1 MGMKQYQLIAG
12 WVSAWLVAMV
22 PFASQA
28 FTVDSVVMSDD
39 ATDVV
44 TDISDFIPA
53 NPSEDMVMEMTG
65 FSYTADTGSATYTAT
80 FTVTDD
86 ADELDTAPFVM
97 APGAD
102 ISSFTVES
110 LGDNS
115 YQYSVTFTTST
126 LYIPDQ
132 GVGQQFLFVFIG
144 TVENPSPENPEPG
157 NGPPAAMS
165 GGYIATTVQEFQMVP
180 PSGPGDAQFG
190 VILSGPSGTSGFF
203 KMKFPAGMLELMS
216 TMSGKTIDASN
227 LAVFVD
233 NDQASTT
240 VTATEDGGV
249 LMDIQVTFA
258 EGSTDTLALSPL
270 AANVSKEIVAKEQ
283 LPLSSAFLSSS
294 VKQTER
300 ASLYG
305 WKKSSYANKSV
316 KIYRK
321 KAGTKKFA
329 LVDTVMTDD
338 DGYYEYNFKAKKL
351 QLKNGSYVFKAVSG
365 GVTSPKQ
372 TLVVTK

>member
-1 MGMKQYQLIAG
+1 
-12 WVSAWLVAMV
+12 
-22 PFASQA
+22 
-28 FTVDSVVMSDD
+28 
-39 ATDVV
+39 
-44 TDISDFIPA
+44 
-53 NPSEDMVMEMTG
+53 
-65 FSYTADTGSATYTAT
+65 
-80 FTVTDD
+80 
-86 ADELDTAPFVM
+86 
-97 APGAD
+97 
-102 ISSFTVES
+102 
-110 LGDNS
+110 
-115 YQYSVTFTTST
+115 
-126 LYIPDQ
+126 
-132 GVGQQFLFVFIG
+132 
-144 TVENPSPENPEPG
+144 
-157 NGPPAAMS
+157 
-165 GGYIATTVQEFQMVP
+165 MVP